1 MNTLP
6 AIKRNFIDDQW
17 TPETGAKFFE
27 VIQPS
32 NLKVCG
38 EMILSGTSS
47 VDKAVAAAKDAFPIY
62 SQFSIEARLAIFDRL
77 IELYQNSLEDM
88 AFAISTEMG
97 APITMSRNMQ
107 AMVGLG
113 LLKSTRASLANF
125 EFEKVSGTTQIC
137 KEPIGVAVMITPW
150 NWPMNQVVSK
160 VAAALAAG
168 CTMILKPSEYS
179 PYSASLF
186 AELISQLDLPQGT
199 FNLVFGDAIA
209 GAALSAHPDVDMVS
223 ITGSTRAGVAVAKA
237 AAPTV
242 KRVTQELGGKS
253 PFVILPDA
261 DLSTAVKS
269 CMQRLLVN
277 TGQSCNAPTR
287 LLVAE
292 DQLESALE
300 IIQTEIDS
308 HKVGDSLDE
317 KTDIGPV
324 VNKIQFE
331 KINAFIQQGIDDGAK
346 VLCGGTSKIEN
357 DNPGY
362 YVKPT
367 VFYHV
372 DESSTLVREEIFG
385 PVICVLTYKNEED
398 ALRKA
403 NDTEYGL
410 AAYVFGKDKQSAHH
424 FSKGIRAGMIH
435 INGAIAEMHAPFGGY
450 KQSGNGRERGDS
462 GMEEYLETKSVYLG

>member
-6 AIKRNFIDDQW
+6 DIKRNFINGQW
-17 TPETGAKFFE
+17 THETGATFFE

-32 NLKVCG
+32 NLNVNG
-38 EMILSGTSS
+38 EMILSSVDS
-47 VDKAVAAAKDAFPIY
+47 VDKAVDAAKRAFPIY
-62 SQFSIEARLAIFDRL
+62 SQFNVEARLAIFDQL
-77 IELYQNSLEDM
+77 IELYQNSLEQM
-88 AFAISTEMG
+88 AYAISMEMG

-107 AMVGLG
+107 ATVGLG
-113 LLKSTRASLANF
+113 LLKSTRDSLVNF
-125 EFEKVSGTTQIC
+125 VFEKMSGATQIC
-137 KEPIGVAVMITPW
+137 KEPVGVSVMITPW

-179 PYSASLF
+179 PYSAALF
-186 AELISQLDLPQGT
+186 TQLISQLDLPKGT

-209 GAALSAHPDVDMVS
+209 GAALSAHPDVDVVS

-253 PFVILPDA
+253 PFVILPGA
-261 DLSTAVKS
+261 DLNAAVKS
-269 CMQRLLVN
+269 CVQRLLVN

-292 DQLESALE
+292 SDLDSALTM
-300 IIQTEIDS
+300 IQTEIDA
-308 HKVGDSLDE
+308 HKVGDSFDE

-331 KINAFIQQGIDDGAK
+331 KINAYIQKGIDEGAK
-346 VLCGGTSKIEN
+346 VFCGGTTKIAI

-367 VFYHV
+367 VFYDV
-372 DESSTLVREEIFG
+372 DERSKIVREEIFG
-385 PVICVLTYKNEED
+385 PVVCVLTYEDKDD
-398 ALRKA
+398 ALRIA

-410 AAYVFGKDKQSAHH
+410 AAYVFGKDKHTALE

-435 INGAIAEMHAPFGGY
+435 INGATAEMQAPFGGY
-450 KQSGNGRERGDS
+450 KQSGNGRERGES